1 MGIVISEGKP
11 SNKGGSAVNRGR
23 WRSVGSALS
32 FRRIGAVYVLL
43 VIIIIFSLWKPH
55 LFATFTNV
63 EVIIDQNAIT
73 AIIAL
78 SLVAALSTGTF
89 DLSVGSVMA
98 LASVTIAWLI
108 VEHGIGV
115 PATLII
121 TIAVTAAAGLVNAVL
136 VTVANIDSFIGTLG
150 TGAVFGAFNLY
161 LSGDRSMSN
170 PELSNSFGRIASA
183 GLGGITVP
191 VFVMLAIALT
201 LWWVMEH
208 TVTGRHLY
216 ATGFNEEA
224 ARLAGVATRRLKFIT
239 LIVSALV
246 AGVAGILLTSQLGS
260 SSPDIGPP
268 YLLGAYAAAFLGAT
282 QIRPGRFNPFGTV
295 LAVLVIGTGTTGLT
309 LVAAPVWTQSLFT
322 GLALLLALWLSKFG
336 RLRSKVDRSGRR
348 FSSSGDSASV
358 ADLPPAATKEIYEPN
373 ES

>member
-1 MGIVISEGKP
+1 
-11 SNKGGSAVNRGR
+11 
-23 WRSVGSALS
+23 
-32 FRRIGAVYVLL
+32 
-43 VIIIIFSLWKPH
+43 
-55 LFATFTNV
+55 
-63 EVIIDQNAIT
+63 
-73 AIIAL
+73 
-78 SLVAALSTGTF
+78 
-89 DLSVGSVMA
+89 MA

-150 TGAVFGAFNLY
+150 TAAVFGAFNLY

-224 ARLAGVATRRLKFIT
+224 ARLAGVATRRLKFIS

-348 FSSSGDSASV
+348 RFSSSGDSAGV
-358 ADLPPAATKEIYEPN
+358 ADVPPAATKEIYEPN